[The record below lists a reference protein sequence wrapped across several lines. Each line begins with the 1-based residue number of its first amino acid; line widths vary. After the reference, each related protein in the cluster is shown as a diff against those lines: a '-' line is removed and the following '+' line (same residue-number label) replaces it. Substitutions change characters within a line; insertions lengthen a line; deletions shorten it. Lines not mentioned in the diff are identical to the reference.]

1 MELATDKRAVK
12 NIRRLESMVDMV
24 EASQSKQTYGP
35 LDLAR
40 ISITARILITGRRC
54 SGLQPEGTMRS

>member
-1 MELATDKRAVK
+1 MCSNDNGDSSGVVFYLLCRAVK

-24 EASQSKQTYGP
+24 EASQSKQTYRP

-40 ISITARILITGRRC
+40 ISIG
-54 SGLQPEGTMRS
+54 